1 MATQIENIGAAL
13 KITINGSSRSVMKS
27 QIEAIEPLEDNIIKI
42 DIGKGALNNI
52 FINQGDVTVPA
63 SENATELSDQILLMI
78 ESASSAG
85 LATEAKQTAQI
96 AELQA
101 VNTAVTTLND
111 KSFFEPRI
119 VDETNPNVIYRG
131 FALSN
136 IALDFAGWAIQKITN
151 NKGVYTYQWA
161 GGTKSFDKVWN
172 GRKTLVYS

>member
-1 MATQIENIGAAL
+1 MATQIENLGAAL

-27 QIEAIEPLEDNIIKI
+27 QIEAIEALEEDIIKI

-52 FINQGDVTVPA
+52 FIEQRDVTVPA
-63 SENATELSDQILLMI
+63 SVSAINLADQILLMI

-101 VNTAVTTLND
+101 VKSAVTTLND

-119 VDETNPNVIYRG
+119 VDETNPNVIYQG
-131 FALSN
+131 YALSN
-136 IALDFAGWAIQKITN
+136 IANDFAGWAIQKITN
-151 NKGVYTYQWA
+151 NKGIFTYQWA
-161 GGTKSFDKVWN
+161 GGTKTFDKVWN
-172 GRKTLVYS
+172 GRKTLIYS

>member
-13 KITINGSSRSVMKS
+13 KITVDGSSRSVMKA
-27 QIEAIEPLEDNIIKI
+27 QIEAIETLEDNIIKI

-52 FINQGDVTVPA
+52 FIDQRDVTVPA
-63 SENATELSDQILLMI
+63 SESATALADQILLMI

-96 AELQA
+96 TELQA
-101 VNTAVTTLND
+101 VKSAVTTLND

-119 VDETNPNVIYRG
+119 VDETNPNIIYQG
-131 FALSN
+131 YALTN
-136 IALDFAGWAIQKITN
+136 IAIDFAGWAIQKITN
-151 NKGVYTYQWA
+151 NKGVFTYQWA
-161 GGTKSFDKVWN
+161 GGTRTFDKVWN